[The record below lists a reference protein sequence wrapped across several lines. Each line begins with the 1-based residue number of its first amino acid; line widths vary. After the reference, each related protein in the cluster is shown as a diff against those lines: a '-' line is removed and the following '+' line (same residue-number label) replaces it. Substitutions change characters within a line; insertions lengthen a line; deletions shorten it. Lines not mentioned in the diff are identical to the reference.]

1 MGFQQGLSGLNVA
14 AKTLDVI
21 GNNIANAAVAGF
33 KSSTTQFGDMYA
45 DSLGGTGG
53 VPVGIGSLIQAVS
66 QQFTQGNITN
76 TNNPLD
82 VAIHGQGFFRLEN
95 NGLITYSR
103 NGQFHLANDGTI
115 QNASGNTLTGYVA
128 DTDGKFQVDAAP
140 AAITLSTLPLAPRTT
155 GKVEIDTNLN
165 AGAKAL
171 NPSTFDATDPA
182 TYTNSISATVYDSKG
197 DQHVVT
203 TYFVQNGGSNEPV
216 LATPT
221 NGLTPTT
228 DNIPSGALT
237 INGVSI
243 GAIAAQA
250 SASDQ
255 ADAVKVA
262 INLAQVPGV
271 TASVVS
277 GKVKLDSSINALVV
291 TGTGSTT
298 GGTTLAKAG
307 LAAVPLGYT
316 AYVVADGALTTS
328 GMPKGVTVEGS
339 STGKT
344 QLTFDSTGK
353 LVTPITGL
361 TVGLDF
367 SAIGTGNSPNNLTFK
382 LDLTS
387 ATGFANPFSVTKLSQ
402 DGYSSGRLSNF
413 AVGDDG
419 VVEGHYSNG
428 QTKALAQIV
437 LVNFPSVNGLKSDGA
452 NQWKQTVDSGEP
464 LRGIPGTSS
473 FGNLQSSAVEDS
485 NVDLTTQL
493 VNMITAQ
500 RIYQANAQSIKT
512 HDQILQTLVNLR

>member
-1 MGFQQGLSGLNVA
+1 MAFQQGLSGLNVA

-82 VAIHGQGFFRLEN
+82 VAIHGQGFFRLES

-103 NGQFHLANDGTI
+103 NGQFHLANDGSM

-171 NPSTFDATDPA
+171 NPSAFDATDPA

-197 DQHVVT
+197 DQHIVT

-221 NGLTPTT
+221 NALALTT
-228 DNIPSGALT
+228 DDIPSGALT

-243 GAIAAQA
+243 GAIDASTTSSAQA
-250 SASDQ
+250 TE
-255 ADAVKVA
+255 VA
-262 INLAQVPGV
+262 RVINLAQVPGV
-271 TASVVS
+271 TASVV
-277 GKVKLDSSINALVV
+277 GGQVKLDSSINALVV
-291 TGTGSTT
+291 TGTGSTA

-307 LAAVPLGYT
+307 LATVPLGYT
-316 AYVVADGALTTS
+316 AYVVADGALTS
-328 GMPKGVTVEGS
+328 GKPKGVTVEGS

-402 DGYSSGRLSNF
+402 DGYASGRLSNF

-500 RIYQANAQSIKT
+500 RVYQANAQSIKT
-512 HDQILQTLVNLR
+512 HDQILQTMVNLR

>member
-1 MGFQQGLSGLNVA
+1 V
-14 AKTLDVI
+14 
-21 GNNIANAAVAGF
+21 
-33 KSSTTQFGDMYA
+33 
-45 DSLGGTGG
+45 GG
-53 VPVGIGSLIQAVS
+53 Q
-66 QQFTQGNITN
+66 
-76 TNNPLD
+76 
-82 VAIHGQGFFRLEN
+82 
-95 NGLITYSR
+95 
-103 NGQFHLANDGTI
+103 
-115 QNASGNTLTGYVA
+115 
-128 DTDGKFQVDAAP
+128 
-140 AAITLSTLPLAPRTT
+140 
-155 GKVEIDTNLN
+155 
-165 AGAKAL
+165 
-171 NPSTFDATDPA
+171 
-182 TYTNSISATVYDSKG
+182 
-197 DQHVVT
+197 
-203 TYFVQNGGSNEPV
+203 
-216 LATPT
+216 
-221 NGLTPTT
+221 
-228 DNIPSGALT
+228 
-237 INGVSI
+237 
-243 GAIAAQA
+243 
-250 SASDQ
+250 
-255 ADAVKVA
+255 
-262 INLAQVPGV
+262 
-271 TASVVS
+271 
-277 GKVKLDSSINALVV
+277 VKLDSSINALVV
-291 TGTGSTT
+291 TGTGSTA

-316 AYVVADGALTTS
+316 AYVVADGALTS
-328 GMPKGVTVEGS
+328 GKPKGVTVEGS

-402 DGYSSGRLSNF
+402 DGYASGRLSNF